1 MGHPRFFLRH
11 VLGQVGWGIRPS
23 WVCSAVSAL
32 SAVHVQ
38 FADAQSDVAFPPE
51 VYAAR
56 RARLAQQVGDAAVI
70 VPGAYLIANGGV
82 DKQDPDFWY
91 LTGVESPYAIL
102 VIGPGGGGGEGIESA
117 EGIEGAEGREG
128 RNGRNGRQARREVLF
143 LPSRY
148 QFAGG
153 QFPMQD
159 ERFRRAAW
167 NQPIRRLSPGPEA
180 ERATGI
186 GETYPLEDF
195 TTLLPEIVGEART
208 VYLTRDGAELY
219 APPGLERPKSL
230 RQQFEESVTTA
241 LPDRTMA
248 DATPLVRRMRLI
260 KDAHEIAALRR
271 AAQISAQS
279 FIDVL
284 HALRPGMN
292 DLEVAGLMESSWK
305 RQGSPRAAFT
315 PIVMSGPSAVSLFT
329 LRSENYNS
337 TDRVIRDGDLVFIDY
352 GAAEYQT
359 YASDVCRTY
368 PVSGR
373 FTEEQRKYY
382 EIVLEAQE
390 AALAAIRPGVMMLD
404 VIKAAAAVYRKHD
417 LEQYEDV
424 DRMGEDRVWGL
435 MPSPTHYLA
444 RNAGLT
450 RYSATGMGVRDLGHH
465 IGLDATDSRDYS
477 MPLAPGMVFTV
488 EPKIYI
494 PETGIGIMIE
504 DMILV
509 TETGY
514 ENLSAAAPKTV
525 AEIERAMGRG
535 RRRTRQGRTE
545 VDKAG
550 PPLSSWGTVRIRAV

>member
-1 MGHPRFFLRH
+1 MSNHDSIGRTYLSGLVPALTAVRAS
-11 VLGQVGWGIRPS
+11 PS
-23 WVCSAVSAL
+23 LAIVAALAAVNVPL
-32 SAVHVQ
+32 N
-38 FADAQSDVAFPPE
+38 AQSDVAFPSV

-56 RARLAQQVGDAAVI
+56 RAGLMSRLEPSSALV
-70 VPGAYLIANGGV
+70 VPGAYLIANGGR

-102 VIGPGGGGGEGIESA
+102 VIGPTRGGGPTSLARGG
-117 EGIEGAEGREG
+117 
-128 RNGRNGRQARREVLF
+128 REVLF
-143 LPSRY
+143 LPTRF

-159 ERFRRAAW
+159 ERFRRSAW

-186 GETYPLEDF
+186 AETYPLEEF
-195 TTLLPEIVGEART
+195 AARLPDIVGQART
-208 VYLTRDGAELY
+208 VYFMRDGAELY
-219 APPGLERPKSL
+219 APPGLAQPQSL
-230 RQQFEESVTTA
+230 RQQFEGSVATV
-241 LPDRTMA
+241 LPDRTFA
-248 DATPLVRRMRLI
+248 DATALVHRMRLI

-279 FIDVL
+279 LVDVL
-284 HALRPGMN
+284 HDLRPGMN
-292 DLEVAGLMESSWK
+292 ELEVAGLMEYSWK

-315 PIVMSGPSAVSLFT
+315 PIVMSGPGAVSLFT

-337 TDRVIRDGDLVFIDY
+337 TDRVMRDGELVFIDY
-352 GAAEYQT
+352 GAAEYLT

-373 FTEEQRKYY
+373 FSDEQRTYY

-390 AALAAIRPGVMMLD
+390 AALAVIRPGVMMVE
-404 VIKAAAAVYRKHD
+404 VIKAAAAVYRKHG

-424 DRMGEDRVWGL
+424 GRMGEEQVWGL
-435 MPSPTHYLA
+435 MPSPTHYLT

-465 IGLDATDSRDYS
+465 IGLDATDGRDYS
-477 MPLAPGMVFTV
+477 VPLAPGMVFTV

-494 PETGIGIMIE
+494 PEKGIGIMIE

-509 TETGY
+509 TATGY
-514 ENLSAAAPKTV
+514 EILSASAPKSV
-525 AEIERAMGRG
+525 ADIERAM
-535 RRRTRQGRTE
+535 
-545 VDKAG
+545 AG
-550 PPLSSWGTVRIRAV
+550 QR